1 MDLSQISLVTLF
13 AISMVGSPGPA
24 NMALMASGAQYGFR
38 ASIPFIAGTISG
50 FMLVGLAVAAG
61 LGSLFK
67 LYPLLQTIFLYGSA
81 VYIFYLAWRVVLS
94 NPAAADDTKN
104 PQYILGLFIHP
115 LNPKAWI
122 MAISAFSQFVD
133 TGKPYIVQAFTIL
146 AVFFVVNI
154 PLNSMWCYG
163 GNLLRRLI
171 KSTTAL
177 RILNGTLALIM
188 VIVVLWVLI
197 DSQQGNI

>member
-1 MDLSQISLVTLF
+1 MDPAQISLIALF
-13 AISMVGSPGPA
+13 AVSMVGSPGPA

-38 ASIPFIAGTISG
+38 ASVPFIAGTISG

-67 LYPLLQTIFLYGSA
+67 LYPMLQTVFLYASA
-81 VYIFYLAWRVVLS
+81 LYIFYLAWRVVMS
-94 NPAAADDTKN
+94 NPVAADGKS
-104 PQYILGLFIHP
+104 PKYILGLFIHP

-133 TGKPYIVQAFTIL
+133 TDKPYLVQAFTIL

-171 KSTTAL
+171 KSTLAL

-197 DSQQGNI
+197 RSGLGSL